1 MELYAHEGLNME
13 MIDNINRLLGDD
25 LKATITPGARLKI
38 AASCFSIYA
47 FEALKKEL
55 TGVESLQF
63 IFTAPTFVP
72 NEVTDRLK
80 KERREF
86 FIPKSQRESGLY
98 GTEFEIQLRN
108 KLTQRAVAR
117 ECAQWIRQ
125 KAKFRSNKTKAP
137 MQPFVHVAGREQS
150 TAYMPVNGF
159 TAVDLGYQQGNAVSN
174 FVNRMDE
181 PAHAQMYLQLFDQIW
196 NDPEKVEDVTAAICD
211 HIESV
216 YQENSP
222 ERIYFIMLYNIFRD
236 FLEDV
241 DEDVLP
247 NDLTGYRDTLVWNK
261 LFNYQKDAATGI
273 INKLETYNGCI
284 LADSVGLG
292 KTFTALAVVKYYEL
306 RNKKVLVLCPKKL
319 ADNWRN
325 YNSNLTTNIFAKDR
339 FNYDVLCHTD
349 LSRTSGESF
358 GMPLN
363 RVNWGNYD
371 LVVIDESHNFRN
383 NDVYKDRETR
393 YQKLMNKVIRA
404 GVKTKVLML
413 SATPVN
419 NRFIDLRNQLALAY
433 EGESDAL
440 GKHLKTNTSVE
451 EIFRRAQ
458 KAFNAWSDLPPEQ
471 RTAASIL
478 KALDF
483 DFFELLD
490 SVTIARSR
498 KHIQTFYDTTDIGHF
513 PERRKPLSF
522 HCPITERQ
530 DVADLNEIFSQLSV
544 LKLSVYA
551 PISYILPSRLRK
563 YEELYDTQV
572 EGGKGKLR
580 QADRE
585 RSLQA
590 LMTTNLLKRL
600 ESSVAAFRLT
610 LASLSGNITRTLEAI
625 DAFESSGKAGQV
637 GDYLDDIDAFDDDES
652 FSGLDEFTVGKKVQI
667 SLADMD
673 LPSWRH
679 DLAADLALIDN
690 LLESM
695 RQVAPA
701 DDSKLQHLLKL
712 INDKIDQPLNPGN
725 RKVLIFTAFA
735 DTANYLYDNLAPMA
749 LKRGLHV
756 GKVTGSDAPK
766 STLRKGYDFQS
777 LLTLFSPRSKEKAI
791 ALPDEPGELDILI
804 GTDCISEGQNLQDCD
819 FLINYDIHWNPVRI
833 IQRFGRIDRIGSP
846 NQQIQ
851 LVNYWPDI
859 SLDEYINLKERV
871 ENRMVIADVTA
882 TGDDNVLTAK
892 SSDIAYRKEQ
902 LKRLQDEVIELE
914 DVKAGISI
922 TDLGLNDFRMDLL
935 NYVKANGELDNVPFG
950 MHAIVPAQPGVGLL
964 PGVIFALRNIHES
977 VNVNQQNRLHPYYL
991 VYIGTDG
998 EVIADHTEVKRLLD
1012 LIRSSC
1018 KGKDE
1023 PIRALCQLF
1032 NERTQDGRNMQP
1044 YSDLLSQAI
1053 RSMIEVKD
1061 EKDIDSL
1068 FGGGRTTAL
1077 TTTIQGL
1084 DDFELIAF
1092 LVIEGNTA

>member
-1 MELYAHEGLNME
+1 

-25 LKATITPGARLKI
+25 LKTSVTRGARLKI

-137 MQPFVHVAGREQS
+137 MQPFVHVAGREQA

-306 RNKKVLVLCPKKL
+306 RNKSVLVLCPKKL

-498 KHIQTFYDTTDIGHF
+498 KHIQTFYDTTEIGHF

-625 DAFESSGKAGQV
+625 DAFESSGKAAQV
-637 GDYLDDIDAFDDDES
+637 GDYLDDIDAFDGDDES

-791 ALPDEPGELDILI
+791 VLPDEPGELDILI

-950 MHAIVPAQPGVGLL
+950 MHAIVPAQPDVGLL
-964 PGVIFALRNIHES
+964 PGVIFALKNIHDS

-991 VYIGTDG
+991 VYIGNDG

-1023 PIRALCQLF
+1023 PHRALCQLF

-1053 RSMIEVKD
+1053 RSMMEVKD

-1092 LVIEGNTA
+1092 LVIEGSTA